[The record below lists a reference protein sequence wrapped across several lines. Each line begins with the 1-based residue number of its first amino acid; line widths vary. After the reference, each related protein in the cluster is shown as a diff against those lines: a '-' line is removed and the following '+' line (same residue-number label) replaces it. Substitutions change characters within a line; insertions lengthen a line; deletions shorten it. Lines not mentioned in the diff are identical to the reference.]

1 MYCLAV
7 AVDFFRSIV
16 YVKYMMSGAKAPDL
30 DACGLFR
37 TRHVPLASLYNKKTQ
52 NRMSFSPIFALVF
65 AFRFGRD
72 VSFFEICYS
81 ENANKY
87 KLKNKSSTDL

>member
-1 MYCLAV
+1 
-7 AVDFFRSIV
+7 
-16 YVKYMMSGAKAPDL
+16 
-30 DACGLFR
+30 
-37 TRHVPLASLYNKKTQ
+37 
-52 NRMSFSPIFALVF
+52 MSFSPIFALVF

-87 KLKNKSSTDL
+87 KLKYNLSQTVDKAPSYEGAFLVS

>member
-16 YVKYMMSGAKAPDL
+16 YIKSMMSGGAKTPDL

-37 TRHVPLASLYNKKTQ
+37 AVHSHNPLRYLHIVAGHIMTIWYLINVEFTKVKRIT
-52 NRMSFSPIFALVF
+52 
-65 AFRFGRD
+65 D
-72 VSFFEICYS
+72 
-81 ENANKY
+81 Y
-87 KLKNKSSTDL
+87 KI

>member
-1 MYCLAV
+1 MFQYILLDLRIGCSILELRHIHIFQRELNPNLFRVDLTLGKQDNRLTVYCLAV

-37 TRHVPLASLYNKKTQ
+37 AVHSHNPAR
-52 NRMSFSPIFALVF
+52 
-65 AFRFGRD
+65 
-72 VSFFEICYS
+72 
-81 ENANKY
+81 
-87 KLKNKSSTDL
+87 